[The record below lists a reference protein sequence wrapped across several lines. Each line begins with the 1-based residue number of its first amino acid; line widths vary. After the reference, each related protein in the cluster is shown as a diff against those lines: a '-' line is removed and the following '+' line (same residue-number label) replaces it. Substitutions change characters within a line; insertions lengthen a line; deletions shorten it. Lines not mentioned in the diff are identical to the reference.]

1 MKSQKGI
8 TLISV
13 SIYVIVMI
21 VVVGVIAVVTG
32 TFMKTLKSADFNN
45 DPIAEYTTFNSY
57 FSEEVNHQGLKV
69 VECQNDYIV
78 FDNGVQYSFIAE
90 NSGIY
95 RNQVKICRDIEN
107 CTFSQSESNGKTV
120 ITVRFKAGGQ
130 DRSTIYTLK

>member
-32 TFMKTLKSADFNN
+32 AFMKTLKSADFSN

-107 CTFSQSESNGKTV
+107 YTFSQSDNNGKTI
-120 ITVRFKAGGQ
+120 ITVKFKAGGQ
-130 DRSTIYTLK
+130 ERNTIYTLK